1 MALLFVTVDII
12 TMVPLYG
19 SYVFYD
25 YLLGNSTKRDAL
37 GSTLAHHFVHVCKFF
52 EYLAVAHFAK
62 NKVF

>member
-1 MALLFVTVDII
+1 
-12 TMVPLYG
+12 MVPLYG